1 MIIYRCDGY
10 PDCGS
15 EGQEDEGGCG
25 TQVHAKLEMDMFDYF
40 KFCSLNVHESPI
52 FFQSFQK

>member
-25 TQVHAKLEMDMFDYF
+25 TQVHAGAKTRDGQ
-40 KFCSLNVHESPI
+40 VRI
-52 FFQSFQK
+52 F